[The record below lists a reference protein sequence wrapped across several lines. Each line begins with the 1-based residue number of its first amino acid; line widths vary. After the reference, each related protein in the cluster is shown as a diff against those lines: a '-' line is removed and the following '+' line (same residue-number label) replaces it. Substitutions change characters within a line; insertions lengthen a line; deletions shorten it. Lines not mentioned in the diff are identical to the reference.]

1 MDGPDRPPT
10 PELRRTPLPKT
21 MAKILPGSIL
31 SEVYVSLAE
40 HRKCHIHRRLQIT
53 QKALNMLLSRF
64 YESVIPSVFCFFL
77 IPFHWTSKGASLILY
92 LWEWAVTLKPTVQR
106 TLLYVSIFK
115 KCNHSWRQSKIYSTQ
130 PNFPI
135 QGTWD
140 TVNVLLANEASKN
153 SSLWFQLWLC
163 R

>member
-1 MDGPDRPPT
+1 MDGLHRSPT
-10 PELRRTPLPKT
+10 PERRHAPLPKR

-31 SEVYVSLAE
+31 NEVYVSLSE
-40 HRKCHIHRRLQIT
+40 HRKCHIHRSLQIT
-53 QKALNMLLSRF
+53 HKALNMLLSRF
-64 YESVIPSVFCFFL
+64 YESVIPSVFFSL

-92 LWEWAVTLKPTVQR
+92 LWGWAVTLKPTVQR

-115 KCNHSWRQSKIYSTQ
+115 KCNHSWRQSEMYSTH
-130 PNFPI
+130 PTFPI

-140 TVNVLLANEASKN
+140 TVNFLLANEASKN
-153 SSLWFQLWLC
+153 LSLRFQFCLC

>member
-21 MAKILPGSIL
+21 MAKVLPGSIL

-64 YESVIPSVFCFFL
+64 YESVIPSV
-77 IPFHWTSKGASLILY
+77 PEA
-92 LWEWAVTLKPTVQR
+92 
-106 TLLYVSIFK
+106 
-115 KCNHSWRQSKIYSTQ
+115 
-130 PNFPI
+130 
-135 QGTWD
+135 
-140 TVNVLLANEASKN
+140 LARNPSRNAQKAN
-153 SSLWFQLWLC
+153 K
-163 R
+163 RGP